1 VVALLIV
8 ALAAT
13 ACGSSTSST
22 SAGQTATTAAQGKVS
37 FGVVLPTKDEPRW
50 IQDQTRFQDAFKAA
64 GYTVKVLFSQGNSA
78 VERQNVESL
87 ISQGVKVIVLCPQD
101 ATAAAAAAS
110 EAKAAGIKVISTTV

>member
-1 VVALLIV
+1 
-8 ALAAT
+8 
-13 ACGSSTSST
+13 
-22 SAGQTATTAAQGKVS
+22 VS